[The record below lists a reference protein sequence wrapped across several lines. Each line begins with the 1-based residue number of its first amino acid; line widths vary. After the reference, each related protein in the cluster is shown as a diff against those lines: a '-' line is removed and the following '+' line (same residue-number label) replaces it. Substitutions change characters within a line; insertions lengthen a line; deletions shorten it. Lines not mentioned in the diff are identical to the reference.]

1 MVKKLKKVFS
11 LSLDPGYRN
20 YTIRDIIDLKG
31 KKKLTQICVNTAKEA
46 AAAEEAGIDII
57 LIRFCPE
64 IESIRRAAP
73 KTFMT
78 ASVPFIKYS
87 DKRDAIKDCLE
98 IISLGLDSLT
108 CGSWNLNFMK
118 YLNQFKIPFQGHAGL
133 VPRKSTWIGG
143 VKGYGKTYNEAVQ
156 LFKDIKDIEDTGAW
170 GVETECVPEE
180 ILDEITKKTS
190 LVTISIGS
198 GKKADVQFLFAED
211 ILGHSS
217 IPLPR
222 HAKKYRNFEAAY
234 NKLQKERILAFK
246 EFKRDVLK
254 GSFPQKRNNVKV
266 DKIHLKKFQNYL
278 KDK

>member
-1 MVKKLKKVFS
+1 
-11 LSLDPGYRN
+11 
-20 YTIRDIIDLKG
+20 
-31 KKKLTQICVNTAKEA
+31 
-46 AAAEEAGIDII
+46 
-57 LIRFCPE
+57 
-64 IESIRRAAP
+64 
-73 KTFMT
+73 MT

-211 ILGHSS
+211 ILGQSS

-222 HAKKYRNFEAAY
+222 HAKKYRNFARTY

-246 EFKRDVLK
+246 EFKSDVLK

-266 DKIHLKKFQNYL
+266 DKIHLKKFQNFL

>member
-1 MVKKLKKVFS
+1 MAKKLKKVFS

-118 YLNQFKIPFQGHAGL
+118 YLNQFKILHLLECFQKPL
-133 VPRKSTWIGG
+133 NLRFFQC
-143 VKGYGKTYNEAVQ
+143 TYLTKPADFASR
-156 LFKDIKDIEDTGAW
+156 LT
-170 GVETECVPEE
+170 
-180 ILDEITKKTS
+180 IT
-190 LVTISIGS
+190 V
-198 GKKADVQFLFAED
+198 DV
-211 ILGHSS
+211 
-217 IPLPR
+217 
-222 HAKKYRNFEAAY
+222 
-234 NKLQKERILAFK
+234 
-246 EFKRDVLK
+246 
-254 GSFPQKRNNVKV
+254 
-266 DKIHLKKFQNYL
+266 
-278 KDK
+278 

>member
-143 VKGYGKTYNEAVQ
+143 VKGYGKTYNEAIQ

-222 HAKKYRNFEAAY
+222 HAKKYRNFAATY

-246 EFKRDVLK
+246 EFKSDVLK

-266 DKIHLKKFQNYL
+266 DKIHLKKFQNFL
-278 KDK
+278 KDN